1 MNFSPVE
8 AYIRKAKPFA
18 QPILNHPRNLIQ
30 QAVPE
35 ITETI
40 KWGFPNFD
48 YKGPFCYF
56 ASFKTH
62 IAFGLQKYSLLNE
75 LQVTIQ
81 NNTVQGGEGMGNFG
95 RIATLKDL
103 PDDKTMIPLLKQAR
117 ELNEKGI
124 KIRPN
129 RKASPV
135 IPFKT
140 CPGYDPL
147 LNGTRIKPGI
157 GMQQ

>member
-1 MNFSPVE
+1 
-8 AYIRKAKPFA
+8 
-18 QPILNHPRNLIQ
+18 
-30 QAVPE
+30 
-35 ITETI
+35 
-40 KWGFPNFD
+40 
-48 YKGPFCYF
+48 
-56 ASFKTH
+56 
-62 IAFGLQKYSLLNE
+62 
-75 LQVTIQ
+75 
-81 NNTVQGGEGMGNFG
+81 MGNFEC
-95 RIATLKDL
+95 IATFKDH
-103 PDDKTMIPLLKQAR
+103 PDDKILISRLKQAR